1 MFKESFIRF
10 NKKPLYLKHSYKCC
24 KDRHTY
30 FIEVLLIDFI
40 ISPQFKVD
48 DLEAQLQTKDKIIQQ
63 LTEGLKDKERQMQ
76 QCMEIFKPTPQVSGG
91 SKNCYEASYRVAFLL
106 CGMS

>member
-1 MFKESFIRF
+1 MEF
-10 NKKPLYLKHSYKCC
+10 
-24 KDRHTY
+24 
-30 FIEVLLIDFI
+30 LLTDFM

-76 QCMEIFKPTPQVSGG
+76 QCMEIFRPTPQVREGG
-91 SKNCYEASYRVAFLL
+91 IQELAWSIL
-106 CGMS
+106 

>member
-1 MFKESFIRF
+1 MEF
-10 NKKPLYLKHSYKCC
+10 
-24 KDRHTY
+24 
-30 FIEVLLIDFI
+30 LLTDFM

-76 QCMEIFKPTPQVSGG
+76 QCMEIFRPTPQVGG
-91 SKNCYEASYRVAFLL
+91 GDPRIGMKHFIEWPCYFVVFLASRL
-106 CGMS
+106 

>member
-24 KDRHTY
+24 KDRLTY
-30 FIEVLLIDFI
+30 YRSPVYWFHDL
-40 ISPQFKVD
+40 PQFKVD

-91 SKNCYEASYRVAFLL
+91 SKNCYEAFYRVAFLL
-106 CGMS
+106 CGVS

>member
-1 MFKESFIRF
+1 MEF
-10 NKKPLYLKHSYKCC
+10 
-24 KDRHTY
+24 
-30 FIEVLLIDFI
+30 LLTDFM

-76 QCMEIFKPTPQVSGG
+76 QCMEIFRPTPQVRGGG
-91 SKNCYEASYRVAFLL
+91 SKNWHEAFYRVALLL
-106 CGMS
+106 CGILSISVIGSEVENDSELEVL

>member
-1 MFKESFIRF
+1 MEF
-10 NKKPLYLKHSYKCC
+10 
-24 KDRHTY
+24 
-30 FIEVLLIDFI
+30 LLTDFM

-76 QCMEIFKPTPQVSGG
+76 QCMEIFRPTAQVKGG
-91 SKNCYEASYRVAFLL
+91 IQEWSIL
-106 CGMS
+106 

>member
-1 MFKESFIRF
+1 M
-10 NKKPLYLKHSYKCC
+10 
-24 KDRHTY
+24 
-30 FIEVLLIDFI
+30 
-40 ISPQFKVD
+40 D

-91 SKNCYEASYRVAFLL
+91 SKNFIEWPFYFVIYISVLVIGSEVENEFL
-106 CGMS
+106 SEVF